1 MRFTNTLLL
10 ALSAVAVHSAV
21 INQDNNANGNN
32 QQTET
37 QPQTQAQNTQA
48 NTNTQNDNKKL
59 TPEAQ
64 CVINSNCNE
73 DVACIARCYGV
84 PAPTKDMVYQ
94 TNDCASKCPDSTV
107 DSAVFKLYILLF

>member
-59 TPEAQ
+59 TPEGKN
-64 CVINSNCNE
+64 NSKLN
-73 DVACIARCYGV
+73 
-84 PAPTKDMVYQ
+84 
-94 TNDCASKCPDSTV
+94 
-107 DSAVFKLYILLF
+107 FKKKYNVL